1 MASIRNYERVAVIG
15 ISGSGKSTLAVKFG
29 KKTGLPVW
37 HVDRLLWDTNWKAK
51 PREQWREQE
60 AVVLDQDRWIVEGY
74 IDGDHAER
82 LQRAQLVIYLD
93 LAGFVCASHE
103 LLRWW
108 KYRKT
113 PRPELPA
120 GCTEKLY
127 YSHLWTIVARKER
140 RAIQAALERVSPR
153 QIVVLKSKRAI
164 HSWLNSLEL

>member
-1 MASIRNYERVAVIG
+1 MTSIRNYERIAVIG
-15 ISGSGKSTLAVKFG
+15 ISASGKSTLAVEFG

-37 HVDRLLWDTNWKAK
+37 HLDRLFWDTNWKKK

-60 AVVLDQDRWIVEGY
+60 AVILLQDRWIVEGY

-93 LAGFVCASHE
+93 LPGFVCVSHG

-113 PRPELPA
+113 PRPELPT
-120 GCTEKLY
+120 GCTEKLD
-127 YSHLWTIVARKER
+127 YSHLWTIAACKER

-153 QIVVLKSKRAI
+153 EIIVLKSERAI
-164 HSWLNSLEL
+164 RRWLESLEL